1 MSAYR
6 RILVAVDGSEASR
19 RGLAEG
25 LRLAKAE
32 GADLSILHV
41 VPDVVRYTPVSA
53 APPADLFAQLQ
64 ESGRR
69 LLEAARGT
77 AAKQGIAAQ
86 TILAGSGGHNVA
98 DSIVRQA
105 RKRRADLV
113 VLGTHG
119 RRGLRRAVLGSDA
132 EQVLRASP
140 VPVLM
145 VRAGA

>member
-19 RGLAEG
+19 RGLAES
-25 LRLAKAE
+25 LRLAKAQ
-32 GADLSILHV
+32 GAELSILHV
-41 VPDVVRYTPVSA
+41 VPDIVRYTPVSA
-53 APPADLFAQLQ
+53 APPADLFARLE

-69 LLEAARGT
+69 VLDAARSS
-77 AAKQGIAAQ
+77 AAQQGVAAQ
-86 TILAGSGGHNVA
+86 TILAGSGGRNVA

-132 EQVLRASP
+132 EQVLRASQ
-140 VPVLM
+140 VPVLV
-145 VRAGA
+145 VRAPS